1 MALGRKWR
9 RQLGLVGL
17 LLGAAA
23 SPALAQVSTQVGGE
37 NGAQMSIS
45 SFLQTDWAFSTA
57 TKGNPYNEH
66 SLSTDGN
73 TWNQMGYRWESI
85 MQLEATR
92 NLANNLGLD
101 NLRMTVHPRAWLD
114 LGPQVD
120 SDLPDVY
127 LSGGR
132 GGNRYPGNGWAV
144 ETLGTKEW
152 ILDLMEAY
160 VDARKGPV
168 RLRLGKQ
175 QIAWGTALFLRSLDA
190 VNSLDL
196 RRHAIFDIIGNEY
209 ADERKGIF
217 TANATVDLP
226 SPGPGLSDV
235 SFNAFISPDYLPW
248 ILPAAGSAYNVV
260 SSEVILDEA
269 EQISAARARLVYGGV
284 LKGNLFDVDLTLNF
298 LSTPNT
304 LGVFQLIPA
313 TGPNSLESAGLV
325 TPFLIDPARG
335 VNSLQNFVDVAN
347 TMRLS
352 VPGIAQTITT
362 APFNVPVELVS
373 DPVALDQF
381 LRTTPV
387 DVVSTRKFPRENYIG
402 GSASYY
408 IQPVYQFP
416 GSAVVNGTL
425 VKFEGAYTPTK
436 YFTNPSLSAPIT
448 SGELNFAIEMEK
460 QVRWLQSLPSAFVV
474 LEYWFKSRGDF
485 VNRWLPFEGQNKFQ
499 VVGLAMQQGVMGNR
513 VRLDSSLVI
522 DVAGPGTWFQPGVLY
537 KPRDYLELGVY
548 YNYLQGT
555 SHDIFGALKTFDEV
569 FTKVTVKF

>member
-1 MALGRKWR
+1 MALGRNWR
-9 RQLGLVGL
+9 RQVVVVGL
-17 LLGAAA
+17 LVGAAA
-23 SPALAQVSTQVGGE
+23 RPAAAQVSAQIGGE
-37 NGAQMSIS
+37 NGAHVSIS
-45 SFLQTDWAFSTA
+45 SFVQTDWALSTA
-57 TKGNPYNEH
+57 GKGNPYNEH

-73 TWNQMGYRWESI
+73 TWNQMGYRFESI
-85 MQLEATR
+85 MQLEASR

-101 NLRMTVHPRAWLD
+101 SLRFTVHPRAFLD

-120 SDLPDVY
+120 NDLPDVY

-152 ILDLMEAY
+152 ILDAMELYA
-160 VDARKGPV
+160 DLRKGPV

-196 RRHAIFDIIGNEY
+196 RRHSIFDLIGNEY

-217 TANATVDLP
+217 TANATIDIP
-226 SPGPGLSDV
+226 SPGAGLSDF
-235 SFNAFISPDYLPW
+235 SLNGFISPDFLPW

-260 SSEVILDEA
+260 SSQVVLDEA
-269 EQISAARARLVYGGV
+269 AAISKARERLVYGGV
-284 LKGNLFDVDLTLNF
+284 LKGNLSGVDVTLNF

-304 LGVFQLIPA
+304 LGTFKLIPA
-313 TGPNSLESAGLV
+313 SGPNAVPGLV
-325 TPFLIDPARG
+325 TPFIIDPPRG
-335 VNSLQNFVDVAN
+335 VNSLANFVSVAN

-362 APFNVPVELVS
+362 APFNVPAGLVG

-387 DVVSTRKFPRENYIG
+387 DVVATREFSRENYIG

-408 IQPVYQFP
+408 VQPVYEFP
-416 GSAVVNGTL
+416 GAGLINGTL
-425 VKFEGAYTPTK
+425 LKFEGAYTPTK
-436 YFTNPSLSAPIT
+436 HFTNPSLGAPIKV
-448 SGELNFAIEMEK
+448 GELNFAVETER
-460 QVRWLQSLPSAFVV
+460 QVRWLQSLPSAFIVV
-474 LEYWFKSRGDF
+474 EYWFKSRGDF
-485 VNRWLPFEGQNKFQ
+485 VNRYVPFQGSNKFQ
-499 VVGLAMQQGVMGNR
+499 AVGVAVQQGIMGNR
-513 VRLDSSLVI
+513 VRLDSSVVI
-522 DVAGPGTWFQPGVLY
+522 DVAGPGTWFQPGVIY
-537 KPRDYLELGVY
+537 KPRDYLELAVY

-555 SHDIFGALKTFDEV
+555 NHDIFGALSSMDEV
-569 FTKVTVKF
+569 FTKVTLKF